1 MSGWPCQNRGSG
13 TRPEATGLQ
22 FFRHSAMLKRLSYK
36 PTARSLTKLDSF
48 GNIDSKYRF
57 VILASKRAKQL
68 LKGAKPKVKAKSR
81 NLIRIAQSEVRSGLI
96 DYELIP
102 TGKEEIPEQEERV
115 FVGADIG
122 PEDIGESEVVTGKDV
137 PEEEAGKEVEEE
149 LEEEEETEEELEDGV
164 KEDKD
169 E

>member
-1 MSGWPCQNRGSG
+1 LESI
-13 TRPEATGLQ
+13 
-22 FFRHSAMLKRLSYK
+22 
-36 PTARSLTKLDSF
+36 
-48 GNIDSKYRF
+48 GNVDSKYRF

-81 NLIRIAQSEVRSGLI
+81 NLIRIAQAEVKSGLI

-102 TGKEEIPEQEERV
+102 THKDGIPEPDERV
-115 FVGADIG
+115 FVGAGIG
-122 PEDIGESEVVTGKDV
+122 GDEIGESEGPVGKDLS
-137 PEEEAGKEVEEE
+137 EEEAEKDTGEA
-149 LEEEEETEEELEDGV
+149 LSDEEEEGEEEAEGELEGGL